1 MNILICDDNTDVLIQ
16 QEFIVEEAAQKISKK
31 NTIHTTKTA
40 QDCLRMCD
48 QSPDFYD
55 VLFLDIELPKM
66 SGIEL
71 GKIVKKKYPFLQI
84 VFVTSFDEYSLSAYD
99 VHPFYYIVKPLTV
112 EAVEKVLWGILEL
125 EKNILS
131 GKQNVAKL
139 KITFNK
145 DILSIPVDQIRY
157 IQKERNQS
165 NIVTKTKNY
174 VTYEPLKDLESKISD
189 FNIRNLYRCHQSFI
203 VNLDYIEKFE
213 GDFFLLDDRIRIP
226 ISRSRKGTAKKLF
239 YRYLRED

>member
-1 MNILICDDNTDVLIQ
+1 MNILICDDNTEVLIQ
-16 QEFIVEEAAQKISKK
+16 EEFIVEEAAQKVSKK
-31 NTIHTTKTA
+31 NTIHTAKTA
-40 QDCLRMCD
+40 KDCLKMCE
-48 QSPDFYD
+48 QFPGFYD

-71 GKIVKKKYPFLQI
+71 GKLIKKKYPILQI

-99 VHPFYYIVKPLTV
+99 VHPFYYIVKPLV
-112 EAVEKVLWGILEL
+112 AEAVEKVLWGILDL
-125 EKNILS
+125 EKSILG
-131 GKQNVAKL
+131 GKQNVPKL

-165 NIVTKTKNY
+165 IFVTKTRNY
-174 VTYEPLKDLESKISD
+174 ITYEPLKDLERKISD
-189 FNIRNLYRCHQSFI
+189 SNIRNLYRCHQSFI
-203 VNLDYIEKFE
+203 VNLDYVEKFD
-213 GDFFLLDDRIRIP
+213 GDFFLLDSQMCIP
-226 ISRSRKGTAKKLF
+226 ISRSKKGTAKELF